1 MSIVYLLY
9 HIYEY
14 GDENE
19 HEELK
24 TLGIYSSEAKAK
36 AAIQY
41 YKDLS
46 GFSKYPL
53 SCFVI
58 DSYRVDANA
67 EWRGGFCNVDD
78 IYSDLDN
85 LAQCFTEWTEGRY
98 TLFEDVYNSPLLN
111 DVYSLSCQERNPKA
125 LTDRLQEIWHKY
137 FPQIRYKKDD
147 FLYLADKIISTISG
161 KTNKADKDEGTFQTT
176 SPVRAITKE
185 SEHFAC
191 LCKGGSVQ
199 QVQNALHAGT
209 DINAKNEF
217 GRTALTWAARDNT
230 NPEVLKLLLD
240 AGADVRAKDEEGR
253 TALTWAARDNTNPEV
268 LKLLLDAGADIRA
281 KDEEGRTALMWAAR
295 DNTNPEVLKL
305 LLENGADIR
314 AKDEEGR
321 TALTWAARDNTNPEV
336 LKLLLDAGADIWAKD
351 EEGRTALMWAAQ
363 DNTNPEVVRVLLE
376 AGTDANIKDNKGSTA
391 LMLAAKWNSD
401 GVVNTLLDSGADIAI
416 KDDEEKQA
424 ADYAQENKKLQST
437 DTLRRLWGICW

>member
-1 MSIVYLLY
+1 MLITYLLY

-24 TLGIYSSEAKAK
+24 ILGIYSSEAKAK

-41 YKDLS
+41 YKNLS

-67 EWRGGFCNVDD
+67 GWRGGFCSTDD

-137 FPQIRYKKDD
+137 FPQIRYRKDD
-147 FLYLADKIISTISG
+147 FLCLADKISTILELNATD
-161 KTNKADKDEGTFQTT
+161 KNKEDKNKATFQTAPT
-176 SPVRAITKE
+176 VGTVTKNTE
-185 SEHFAC
+185 EFTY
-191 LCKGGSVQ
+191 LCKCGSAQ
-199 QVQNALHAGT
+199 QVKDVLHAGM

-217 GRTALTWAARDNT
+217 GMTALMWAARDNT
-230 NPEVLKLLLD
+230 NPEVVKLLLED
-240 AGADVRAKDEEGR
+240 
-253 TALTWAARDNTNPEV
+253 
-268 LKLLLDAGADIRA
+268 GADIRA

-295 DNTNPEVLKL
+295 NNTNPEV
-305 LLENGADIR
+305 I
-314 AKDEEGR
+314 
-321 TALTWAARDNTNPEV
+321 
-336 LKLLLDAGADIWAKD
+336 
-351 EEGRTALMWAAQ
+351 
-363 DNTNPEVVRVLLE
+363 RVLLE
-376 AGTDANIKDNKGSTA
+376 AGTDVNVRDKKLATA
-391 LMLAAKWNSD
+391 LILAAKWNSD
-401 GVVNTLLDSGADIAI
+401 GIVNALIDAGADIAI

-424 ADYAQENKKLQST
+424 ADYAQENKKLKST
-437 DTLRRLWGICW
+437 DTLRRLWGIFR

>member
-147 FLYLADKIISTISG
+147 FLCLADKIISTISG

-230 NPEVLKLLLD
+230 NPEVLK
-240 AGADVRAKDEEGR
+240 R
-253 TALTWAARDNTNPEV
+253 
-268 LKLLLDAGADIRA
+268 LLDAGADIRA
-281 KDEEGRTALMWAAR
+281 KDEKGRTALMWAAR
-295 DNTNPEVLKL
+295 
-305 LLENGADIR
+305 
-314 AKDEEGR
+314 
-321 TALTWAARDNTNPEV
+321 
-336 LKLLLDAGADIWAKD
+336 
-351 EEGRTALMWAAQ
+351 

-376 AGTDANIKDNKGSTA
+376 AGTDANIKDNKGLTA

>member
-147 FLYLADKIISTISG
+147 FLYLVDKIISTISG

-240 AGADVRAKDEEGR
+240 AGADIRAKDEEGR

-305 LLENGADIR
+305 LL
-314 AKDEEGR
+314 
-321 TALTWAARDNTNPEV
+321 
-336 LKLLLDAGADIWAKD
+336 DAGADIWAKD
-351 EEGRTALMWAAQ
+351 EKGRTALMWAAR

>member
-147 FLYLADKIISTISG
+147 FLCLADKIISTISG

-253 TALTWAARDNTNPEV
+253 TAL
-268 LKLLLDAGADIRA
+268 
-281 KDEEGRTALMWAAR
+281 MWAAR

-305 LLENGADIR
+305 LLENGADVR

-336 LKLLLDAGADIWAKD
+336 LKRLLDAGADIRAKD
-351 EEGRTALMWAAQ
+351 EKGRTALMWAAR

-376 AGTDANIKDNKGSTA
+376 AGTDANIKDNKGLTA